1 MVKLVANGM
10 SRKRARSTSPSSL
23 AQPATATAA
32 PATAAPATAAS
43 PNFFSAPIEDRSS
56 HFIAV
61 YSPTASAK
69 SLQAHPDFS
78 TATHRIAAW
87 RTLSKQR
94 SIYPGAQRLYETG
107 HDDDGEKYAG
117 KKLET
122 LLENMKAEGAVV
134 VARRYG
140 GIMLGPVRFT
150 HIEHCAR
157 DAILRSRQIEAQVEQ
172 AKKKQRTAD
181 EDENT
186 RVSLARTLQ
195 ERDQSI
201 TVLRALL
208 VEKTVGASA
217 EPGEKVTGAQHPTPT
232 KQIDYSAMPLQ
243 ALKQI
248 DKARDATIAWILKK
262 IDEAEEEQAKVT
274 PTSPL
279 KTTAEL
285 HNKSDGPS

>member
-1 MVKLVANGM
+1 M
-10 SRKRARSTSPSSL
+10 SRKRARSSSPSSL
-23 AQPATATAA
+23 SQLATATTA
-32 PATAAPATAAS
+32 PQT
-43 PNFFSAPIEDRSS
+43 FFSASIEDRSS

-69 SLQAHPDFS
+69 TLQAHPDFS

-87 RTLSKQR
+87 RTPSKQR
-94 SIYPGAQRLYETG
+94 SIYPDAKRIYDTG

-117 KKLET
+117 KKLENV
-122 LLENMKAEGAVV
+122 LENMNAEGAVV

-157 DAILRSRQIEAQVEQ
+157 DAILRSRQVEVQEEQ
-172 AKKKQRTAD
+172 ANKKQRTAN
-181 EDENT
+181 EDEKT
-186 RVSLARTLQ
+186 RMSLARTLQ

-217 EPGEKVTGAQHPTPT
+217 DPGEKTASARQPTPT
-232 KQIDYSAMPLQ
+232 KKIDYSAMPLQ
-243 ALKQI
+243 ALRQL
-248 DKARDATIAWILKK
+248 DKARDATKAWILKK
-262 IDEAEEEQAKVT
+262 IDEAEEQKAKIT
-274 PTSPL
+274 PTFPPEEAA
-279 KTTAEL
+279 KPHTQ
-285 HNKSDGPS
+285 SDDPG